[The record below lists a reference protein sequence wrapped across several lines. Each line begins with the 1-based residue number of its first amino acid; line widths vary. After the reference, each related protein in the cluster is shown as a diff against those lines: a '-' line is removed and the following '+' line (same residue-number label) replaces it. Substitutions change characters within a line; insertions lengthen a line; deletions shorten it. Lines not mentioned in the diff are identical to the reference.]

1 MVAQRASVITPL
13 PERESAPIASA
24 AVPSSL
30 DSAVKRLALALD
42 ALDAA
47 VERRR
52 DADRNE
58 EALAQQLHDLGVDRT
73 RLAASLDGE
82 TARTRKLEDTNR
94 EIARRLDAAM
104 VSIQTVLDAHE

>member
-13 PERESAPIASA
+13 PEREGAPA
-24 AVPSSL
+24 AVSSSL
-30 DSAVKRLALALD
+30 DTAVKRLALALD

-58 EALAQQLHDLGVDRT
+58 ETLAQQLHDLGVDRT
-73 RLAASLDGE
+73 RLASALDGE
-82 TARTRKLEDTNR
+82 AARTRKLEDTNR
-94 EIARRLDAAM
+94 EIARRLDAALA
-104 VSIQTVLDAHE
+104 SIQTVLDAHE

>member
-13 PERESAPIASA
+13 PERESAPTASA
-24 AVPSSL
+24 SVPSAL
-30 DSAVKRLALALD
+30 DSAVKRLALAID
-42 ALDAA
+42 GLDAA

-52 DADRNE
+52 HADRNE
-58 EALAQQLHDLGVDRT
+58 ETLAQQLHDLGVDRT

-104 VSIQTVLDAHE
+104 ASIRTVLDANE

>member
-13 PERESAPIASA
+13 PDRESAPAAPA
-24 AVPSSL
+24 AVPGSL
-30 DSAVKRLALALD
+30 DTAVKRLALALD

-104 VSIQTVLDAHE
+104 AGIQTVLDAHE

>member
-13 PERESAPIASA
+13 PDRESAPA

-30 DSAVKRLALALD
+30 DMAVKRLALALD

-52 DADRNE
+52 DADR
-58 EALAQQLHDLGVDRT
+58 DRK
-73 RLAASLDGE
+73 S
-82 TARTRKLEDTNR
+82 
-94 EIARRLDAAM
+94 
-104 VSIQTVLDAHE
+104 VV